1 MWMDYTDECKGCPK
15 GFCNCCNDPPMA
27 RTLKLPDKPDAGS
40 SAIYR
45 LKKSILLILYF
56 NDLIEPF
63 LPPANRKIFK
73 IVEYCNIFRL

>member
-1 MWMDYTDECKGCPK
+1 MWMDYTDECKDCPK

-56 NDLIEPF
+56 SDLIGI
-63 LPPANRKIFK
+63 RKIFE
-73 IVEYCNIFRL
+73 IVEYCNIF